1 MLHWKKIIAFFS
13 ILTLLS
19 HSSHGQRNI
28 PCFESAEAK
37 YWADSVFKTMSYA
50 EKMGQLFM
58 VDAFSNKDVVHVAQI
73 TQLIDSFKIGG
84 LIFFQGGPLRQANLT
99 NFYQSHSKIPLL
111 IGIDGEW
118 GLSMRLDSTIRFPR
132 QMTLGAGASAHDV
145 YEMGVEI
152 ASQCKRMGIHIN
164 FAPDIDINNNPN
176 NPIINSRAF
185 GENKEKVALYGLNYM
200 KGMQDHHVMACA
212 KHFPGH
218 GDTDTDSH
226 LSLPVVNASTERLDS
241 LELFPFMKL
250 IPQGLASVM
259 VAHLFIPGLDST
271 LDQPSSLST
280 KIVKDLLK
288 TKLGFE
294 GLVFTDALNMKGVSS
309 YVAPGEIE
317 LKALLAGNDVLLYP
331 QDVAKA
337 INRIHFAIQNCEIEQ
352 EEIDFKVMKILS
364 SKYWAGLNNYQP
376 IQIENLQFDLNSPGA
391 IALNNQLYENAPT
404 LLKNENNLLPLHP
417 SHRDCIASVVL
428 NDTLNNPFQIQ
439 LSKYGPIKTLNVPKD
454 ASDEYRDSI
463 YDFLK
468 GCDHVIVSIHNTTIN
483 AQKNFGLTAATIELT
498 EMLGKLKGS
507 ILCVF
512 GNAYVLGRLQGL
524 KNYDAIVEGY
534 EDTNLPLQQTAQ
546 KIYGGQLF
554 TGQLP
559 VSILPEFNLDQ
570 GVVTRDVI
578 RLKYTIPEDAGIST
592 LKLAKIDS
600 AMVQAIRDSV
610 FPGAQIVIAKDGKV
624 VYDKSFGWHT
634 YDKITP
640 VKNSDV
646 YDIASLTKIYS
657 TALAAMYLFDKKKL
671 DLDEKASH
679 YLSSLRKSDK
689 KDMTIRQLMAH
700 EAGLKSW
707 VPFWKETFKDSIL
720 DPEIYCTTYQ
730 RNFKRQVADSLFIS
744 DDYEDVM
751 WDKIVERPLENPGKY
766 VYSDL
771 GIIILQKVIEKISGK
786 DLDELVNDVFY
797 KPLGL
802 WKIGYHPLTWI
813 DKSQIVPTEL
823 DTAFR
828 HQLIHGYVHDPA
840 AALMGGVGGHAGVF
854 SNAESLAV
862 LMQMLL
868 NGGEYG
874 DKRYLKSETVSL
886 FTSPAYADGHNRRA
900 LFFDKPDLAA
910 GANGPS
916 ATGVSLSSFG
926 HSGFTGT
933 YSWADPQTRL
943 QYIFLSNR
951 VYPTSTNLKLAK
963 SNLRTN
969 IMQMAIEAIESK

>member
-1 MLHWKKIIAFFS
+1 M
-13 ILTLLS
+13 
-19 HSSHGQRNI
+19 N
-28 PCFESAEAK
+28 
-37 YWADSVFKTMSYA
+37 YY

-58 VDAFSNKDVVHVAQI
+58 VDAFSNKDAAHVTQI
-73 TQLIDSFKIGG
+73 THLIDSFKIGG
-84 LIFFQGGPLRQANLT
+84 LIFFQGGPVRQANLT
-99 NFYQSHSKIPLL
+99 NFYQSHSKIPLM

-132 QMTLGAGASAHDV
+132 QMTLAAGASARDV
-145 YEMGVEI
+145 YEMGVDI
-152 ASQCKRMGIHIN
+152 AAQCKRMGIHIN
-164 FAPDIDINNNPN
+164 FAPDVDINNNPN

-185 GENKEKVALYGLNYM
+185 GESKDKVALYGLSYM
-200 KGMQDHHVMACA
+200 RGMQDHRVMACA

-226 LSLPVVNASTERLDS
+226 LALPVVNASPERLDS
-241 LELFPFMKL
+241 LELYPFKKL

-271 LDQPSSLST
+271 IDQPSSLSP
-280 KIVKDLLK
+280 KIVNDLLK
-288 TKLGFE
+288 TELGFE
-294 GLVFTDALNMKGVSS
+294 GLVFTDALNMKGVAA

-337 INRIHFAIQNCEIEQ
+337 MTRIHFAIQNCEIDQ
-352 EEIDFKVMKILS
+352 EVIDQKVMKILS
-364 SKYWAGLNNYQP
+364 AKYWTGLNQYQP
-376 IQIENLQFDLNSPGA
+376 IAISNLYQDLNNSYSL
-391 IALNNQLYENAPT
+391 ALNNRLYEKAPT
-404 LLKNENNLLPLHP
+404 LLKNEGELLPLHP

-428 NDTLNNPFQIQ
+428 NDTINNPFQMQ
-439 LSKYGPIKTLNVPKD
+439 LSMYGPIKTFNVSKE
-454 ASDEYRDSI
+454 STEKNRDSLFSI
-463 YDFLK
+463 LK
-468 GCDHVIVSIHNTTIN
+468 ECDHVIVSIHNTTIN
-483 AQKNFGLTAATIELT
+483 AQKNFGLSPSTIEFT
-498 EMLGKLKGS
+498 EKLGKLKGS
-507 ILCVF
+507 VLCVF
-512 GNAYVLGRLQGL
+512 GNAYVLSRLKGL
-524 KNYDAIVEGY
+524 ENYEAIVEGY
-534 EDTNLPLQQTAQ
+534 EDTHLPLLQTAQ

-570 GVVTRDVI
+570 GVVTRDLI

-592 LKLAKIDS
+592 LKLVKIDS
-600 AMVQAIRDSV
+600 AMVQAIRDSI

-634 YDKITP
+634 YDKTTA

-720 DPEIYCTTYQ
+720 DPEIYSSTYQ
-730 RNFKRQVADSLFIS
+730 RNYKRQVADSLFIS

-751 WDKIVERPLENPGKY
+751 WNKIVERPLENPGKY

-771 GIIILQKVIEKISGK
+771 GIIILQKIIEKISGD
-786 DLDELVNDVFY
+786 DLNELVDEIFY

-802 WKIGYHPLTWI
+802 WKLGYHPLNWI
-813 DKSQIVPTEL
+813 DKSQIIPTEL
-823 DTAFR
+823 DTVFR
-828 HQLIHGYVHDPA
+828 RQLIHGFVHDPA
-840 AALMGGVGGHAGVF
+840 AAMMGGVGGHAGVF

-874 DKRYLKSETVSL
+874 GKRYLKSETISL
-886 FTSPAYADGHNRRA
+886 FTTPAFTDGHNRRA

-910 GANGPS
+910 GENGPS

-933 YSWADPQTRL
+933 YSWADPETGL
-943 QYIFLSNR
+943 QYTFLSNR
-951 VYPTSTNLKLAK
+951 VYPSASNVKLAK
-963 SNLRTN
+963 SNLRTRV
-969 IMQMAIEAIESK
+969 MQIAIEAIEKK